1 MSSGPVGKGQSYWCT
16 IRVSKVLTE
25 QELQTL
31 RGKIKAVLDENGGKI
46 VAETRASSTAQASFT
61 LRPPHDER

>member
-1 MSSGPVGKGQSYWCT
+1 
-16 IRVSKVLTE
+16 VLTE

-46 VAETRASSTAQASFT
+46 VAEARASSSAQPSFT